1 MLCELSIKNFA
12 IIDDLKI
19 RFSEGLTILTGE
31 TGAGKSIIINAINL
45 LLGAKATSR
54 MVRKG
59 ADAAELEAL
68 FEVDPKSAAFRLMQ
82 EKGYDPGE
90 GLLVKRII
98 AANDRHRTYING
110 GIATI
115 QILTA
120 LTENLVSISGQH
132 AHQGLLKE
140 ESHLLILDQFGKLLS
155 LREQVKTAYQEIQP
169 LIGKLSLLEERKK
182 SQAEQTQLLSFQK
195 QEILDAALKE
205 GEDEALETEK
215 SRLKHGEFLF
225 QTVETGIESLYR
237 GEGSVFEKISEIKK
251 MIDRAREVDPTLEAH
266 ATSLEEMVYRIE
278 DMSDSFRRYTEEI
291 QLDPARLEEVLAR
304 IDFLNKLKRKYG
316 GPNGTLNDVLS
327 KYQDICTR
335 LESFE
340 NISGAIES
348 VKNELTLCHQNL
360 SALAKDLSQKR
371 KKAALVLSGK
381 VEAALAALE
390 MQNTRFQVDVYGLFS
405 DKPLNAFLQVDGQPI
420 TETGVDGARFMIAP
434 NVGEE
439 IKPLSA
445 IASGG
450 ELSRVVLALKSILA
464 ENDDVGTIVFD
475 EVDAGIG
482 GGTAEVVGRKISA
495 LSLFHQVICI
505 THLPQIA
512 RFGAY
517 HYKISKQVVNDRTVS
532 LIRPLDKNERIN
544 EIARMLGGIEITETT
559 LAHAREILKD
569 TGKTLL

>member
-19 RFSEGLTILTGE
+19 RFADGLTILTGE

-45 LLGAKATSR
+45 LLGAKAASR

-59 ADAAELEAL
+59 AEAAELEAF
-68 FEVDPKSAAFRLMQ
+68 FELDPKSTAFCLMK

-110 GIATI
+110 GIATM

-120 LTENLVSISGQH
+120 ITENLVSISGQH
-132 AHQGLLKE
+132 AHQGLFKE
-140 ESHLLILDQFGKLLS
+140 ESHLLILDQYGKLLT
-155 LREQVKTAYQEIQP
+155 LREQVKTGYQKLHP
-169 LIGKLSLLEERKK
+169 LIEKQCLLEARKK
-182 SQAEQTQLLSFQK
+182 KQTEQTQLLSFQK
-195 QEILDAALKE
+195 EEILSAEIKE

-225 QTVETGIESLYR
+225 QTVEAGIESLYR
-237 GEGSVFEKISEIKK
+237 GESSVFEKMSEIKK
-251 MIDRAREVDPTLEAH
+251 MIDRAREIDPTLEAQ
-266 ATSLEEMVYRIE
+266 AASLEEMVYRVE
-278 DMSDSFRRYTEEI
+278 DMADAFRRYTEGI
-291 QLDPARLEEVLAR
+291 QMDPARLEEVLSR
-304 IDFLNKLKRKYG
+304 IDFLNRLKRKYA
-316 GPNGTLNDVLS
+316 GPSGTLEEVAS
-327 KYQDICTR
+327 KYEEICKQ

-340 NISGAIES
+340 NISDEIEA
-348 VKNELTLCHQNL
+348 VKKEIARSHQNL
-360 SALAKDLSQKR
+360 SVLAKDLSNKR
-371 KKAALVLSGK
+371 KEAARTLSGK
-381 VEAALAALE
+381 VEQALAALE
-390 MQNTRFQVDVYGLFS
+390 MKNTRFQVDVQDIIS
-405 DKPLNAFLQVDGQPI
+405 DKSPPLSLQVEGRFL
-420 TETGVDGARFMIAP
+420 TENGLDTVRFMIAP

-464 ENDDVGTIVFD
+464 ENDDVATIVFD

-482 GGTAEVVGRKISA
+482 GGIAEVVGRKISE
-495 LSLFHQVICI
+495 LSRFHQVLCI

-512 RFGAY
+512 RFGTH
-517 HYKISKQVVNDRTVS
+517 HYKISKQVANGRTIS
-532 LIRPLDKNERIN
+532 LIRPLDKNERID

-559 LAHAREILKD
+559 LAHAREILKN
-569 TGKTLL
+569 TA

>member
-19 RFSEGLTILTGE
+19 RFADGLTILTGE

-45 LLGAKATSR
+45 LLGAKAASR

-59 ADAAELEAL
+59 AEAAELEAF
-68 FEVDPKSAAFRLMQ
+68 FELDPKSTAFCLMK

-110 GIATI
+110 GIATM

-120 LTENLVSISGQH
+120 ITENLVSISGQH

-140 ESHLLILDQFGKLLS
+140 ESHLLILDQYGKLLT
-155 LREQVKTAYQEIQP
+155 LREQVKTGYQKLHP
-169 LIGKLSLLEERKK
+169 LIEKQCLLEARKK
-182 SQAEQTQLLSFQK
+182 KQTEQTQLLSFQK
-195 QEILDAALKE
+195 EEILSAEIKE

-225 QTVETGIESLYR
+225 QTVEAGIESLYR
-237 GEGSVFEKISEIKK
+237 GESSVFEKMSEIKK
-251 MIDRAREVDPTLEAH
+251 MIDRAREIDPTLEAQ
-266 ATSLEEMVYRIE
+266 AASLEEMVYRVE
-278 DMSDSFRRYTEEI
+278 DMADAFRRYTEGI
-291 QLDPARLEEVLAR
+291 QMDPARLEEVLSR
-304 IDFLNKLKRKYG
+304 IDFLNRLKRKYA
-316 GPNGTLNDVLS
+316 GPSGTLEEVAS
-327 KYQDICTR
+327 KYEEICKQ

-340 NISGAIES
+340 NISDEIEA
-348 VKNELTLCHQNL
+348 VKKEIARSHQNL
-360 SALAKDLSQKR
+360 SVLAKDLSNKR
-371 KKAALVLSGK
+371 KEAARTLSGK
-381 VEAALAALE
+381 VEQALAALE
-390 MQNTRFQVDVYGLFS
+390 MKNTRFQVDVQDIIS
-405 DKPLNAFLQVDGQPI
+405 DKSPPLSLQVEGRFL
-420 TETGVDGARFMIAP
+420 TENGLDTVRFMIAP

-464 ENDDVGTIVFD
+464 ENDDVATIVFD

-482 GGTAEVVGRKISA
+482 GGIAEVVGRKISE
-495 LSLFHQVICI
+495 LSRFHQVLCI

-512 RFGAY
+512 RFGTH
-517 HYKISKQVVNDRTVS
+517 HYKISKQVANGRTIS
-532 LIRPLDKNERIN
+532 LIRPLDKNERID

-559 LAHAREILKD
+559 LAHAREILKN
-569 TGKTLL
+569 TA

>member
-19 RFSEGLTILTGE
+19 RFADGLTILTGE

-45 LLGAKATSR
+45 LLGAKAASR

-59 ADAAELEAL
+59 TEAAELEAF
-68 FEVDPKSAAFRLMQ
+68 FELDPKSTAFCLMK

-110 GIATI
+110 GIATM

-120 LTENLVSISGQH
+120 ITENLVSISGQH

-140 ESHLLILDQFGKLLS
+140 ESHLLILDQYGKLLT
-155 LREQVKTAYQEIQP
+155 LREQVKTGYQKLHP
-169 LIGKLSLLEERKK
+169 LIEKQCLLEARKK
-182 SQAEQTQLLSFQK
+182 KQTEQTQLLSFQK
-195 QEILDAALKE
+195 EEILSAEIKE

-225 QTVETGIESLYR
+225 QTVEAGIESLYR
-237 GEGSVFEKISEIKK
+237 GESSVFEKMSEIKK
-251 MIDRAREVDPTLEAH
+251 MIDRAREIDPTLEAQ
-266 ATSLEEMVYRIE
+266 AASLEEMVYRVQ
-278 DMSDSFRRYTEEI
+278 DMADAFRRYTEGI
-291 QLDPARLEEVLAR
+291 QMDPARFEEVLSR
-304 IDFLNKLKRKYG
+304 IDFLNRLKRKYA
-316 GPNGTLNDVLS
+316 GPSGTLEEVAS
-327 KYQDICTR
+327 KYEEICKQ

-340 NISGAIES
+340 NISDEIEA
-348 VKNELTLCHQNL
+348 VKKEIARSHQNL
-360 SALAKDLSQKR
+360 SVLAKDLSNKR
-371 KKAALVLSGK
+371 KEAARTLSGK
-381 VEAALAALE
+381 VEQALAALE
-390 MQNTRFQVDVYGLFS
+390 MKNTRFQVDVQDIIS
-405 DKPLNAFLQVDGQPI
+405 DKSTPLSLQVEGRFL
-420 TETGVDGARFMIAP
+420 TENGLDTVRFMIAP

-464 ENDDVGTIVFD
+464 ENDDVATIVFD

-482 GGTAEVVGRKISA
+482 GGIAEVVGRKISE
-495 LSLFHQVICI
+495 LSRFHQVLCI

-512 RFGAY
+512 RFGTH
-517 HYKISKQVVNDRTVS
+517 HYKISKQVANGRTIS
-532 LIRPLDKNERIN
+532 LIRPLDKNERID

-559 LAHAREILKD
+559 LAHAREILKN
-569 TGKTLL
+569 TT